1 MTDKDKEA
9 FNKWFETDSRSLYYG
24 IEDIWQAACK
34 YKQEEIDFLKDRN
47 QTLISKVT
55 SLNQVNDGLHLM
67 LKESDKLEIENKRL
81 RQIIEDLAQNG
92 MDNEIATRLEELEQD
107 KK

>member
-9 FNKWFETDSRSLYYG
+9 FNKWFETDSRSLYHG